1 MSAEVKNALL
11 IAAPGSWSNKARV
24 SSVTP
29 RTKSVDLIS
38 RGIILQYQARA
49 GCCNKMTQGQ
59 EARVMC
65 LPPMPIFLAIK
76 CEYC

>member
-1 MSAEVKNALL
+1 MSAEVKSALL

-38 RGIILQYQARA
+38 RGIILQYQAREGA
-49 GCCNKMTQGQ
+49 AVTK
-59 EARVMC
+59 
-65 LPPMPIFLAIK
+65 
-76 CEYC
+76 